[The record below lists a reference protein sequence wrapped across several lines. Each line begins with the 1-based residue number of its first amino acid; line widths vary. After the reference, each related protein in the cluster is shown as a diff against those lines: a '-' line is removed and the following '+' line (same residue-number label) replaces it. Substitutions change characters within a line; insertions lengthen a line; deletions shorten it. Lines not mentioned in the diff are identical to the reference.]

1 MGLEVSRAGGAY
13 RVAAA
18 TALSSEAG
26 AARGGRRGGAFEVRL
41 GQTGAADRRRLRE
54 ALGELR
60 SIFDD
65 PAFRRRV
72 RQARWLEAVDGE
84 LLEDGESVTAQIL
97 EGEAPAF
104 DVLVNPQGAGQWLGV
119 DTKTVATAEACSHIS
134 VRPERVA
141 RWDGPARGLL
151 VNTLAH
157 EVTHLFAEG
166 GCPSGEAAAGDAAV
180 PRYRDEG
187 YGECTR
193 LFLVSYKMGDMAQ
206 CFYEE
211 RAGGADFD
219 ACMNGRVNGGPF
231 PPGRDRASS
240 ERACAAKL
248 RRPQRVAA
256 GR

>member
-1 MGLEVSRAGGAY
+1 VNAGVG
-13 RVAAA
+13 
-18 TALSSEAG
+18 
-26 AARGGRRGGAFEVRL
+26 RGGVFEVRL
-41 GQTGAADRRRLRE
+41 DQASAADRRRLRE

-65 PAFRRRV
+65 AAFRRRV

-84 LLEDGESVTAQIL
+84 LLEGGESVVAQL
-97 EGEAPAF
+97 FEGEAPVF

-119 DTKTVATAEACSHIS
+119 DTKTVATAEACSHLS

-141 RWDGPARGLL
+141 RWDGPSRGLL
-151 VNTLAH
+151 INTLAH

-166 GCPSGEAAAGDAAV
+166 GCLAGGAAAGAEPR

-187 YGECTR
+187 YGVCTR

-219 ACMNGRVNGGPF
+219 SCINGRVNGGAF

-240 ERACAAKL
+240 ERACEVEL